1 MLGIRSIIRLA
12 ACVALAIPTSA
23 ATLRPQDMQ
32 SLAEAFDHIFTGI
45 ENMVT
50 SLEKFNGDPAGVATI
65 ISNNAVLR
73 DAVTTGTKTVK
84 ASAGMAIFDVIHIGG
99 PLFVMENM
107 ISELM
112 ETLKSKKPELEKAGA
127 APKILEELTKD
138 KTAVDALV
146 IVINQNLPLPQL
158 LGIIATPIG
167 KLVTQKLTDGIKEWG
182 GK

>member
-1 MLGIRSIIRLA
+1 
-12 ACVALAIPTSA
+12 
-23 ATLRPQDMQ
+23 
-32 SLAEAFDHIFTGI
+32 
-45 ENMVT
+45 
-50 SLEKFNGDPAGVATI
+50 
-65 ISNNAVLR
+65 
-73 DAVTTGTKTVK
+73 
-84 ASAGMAIFDVIHIGG
+84 
-99 PLFVMENM
+99 MENM